1 MAMEG
6 DDELHLEDSYV
17 LRERRISN
25 AALNLLDVSQEDY
38 AEFTPRWSNDGNDWL
53 VEDGV
58 HRLQPDDIGA
68 RLSLALRPWL
78 LQSSRPLSVCWHA
91 CQKEE
96 GGFSTRASRTL
107 NSSREHTIAVLRI
120 PRVLAPRPS
129 SAPNEPSSL

>member
-1 MAMEG
+1 MTGRCSLVCCACTQQAAATATFGTQVEEGDVAMEG

-96 GGFSTRASRTL
+96 GGFSTRA
-107 NSSREHTIAVLRI
+107 
-120 PRVLAPRPS
+120 
-129 SAPNEPSSL
+129 